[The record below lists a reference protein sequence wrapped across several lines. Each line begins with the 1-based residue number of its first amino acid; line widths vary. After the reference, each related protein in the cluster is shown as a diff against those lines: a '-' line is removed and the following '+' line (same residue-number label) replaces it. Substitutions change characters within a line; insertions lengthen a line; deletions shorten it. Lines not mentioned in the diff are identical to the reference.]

1 MLIHVDSSYL
11 VALVDGFW
19 TNAMLVL
26 VKSWIFCGASGWPD
40 RLLSQTRMRPVW
52 RKSLFRVGAPLGWFS
67 AEQPMYGS
75 RLPFGIQR
83 DEGGS
88 KDFSDLAAQT
98 ELGTVRTDLHNQSR
112 VKGLA

>member
-1 MLIHVDSSYL
+1 
-11 VALVDGFW
+11 
-19 TNAMLVL
+19 
-26 VKSWIFCGASGWPD
+26 
-40 RLLSQTRMRPVW
+40 
-52 RKSLFRVGAPLGWFS
+52 
-67 AEQPMYGS
+67 MYGS

-88 KDFSDLAAQT
+88 KDVSDLAAQT

>member
-1 MLIHVDSSYL
+1 MLIHVDSLYL
-11 VALVDGFW
+11 VVFVEGLSDERHAGVGK
-19 TNAMLVL
+19 VL
-26 VKSWIFCGASGWPD
+26 DFLWCGAGAGSAFVADKAVAGFGEG
-40 RLLSQTRMRPVW
+40 
-52 RKSLFRVGAPLGWFS
+52 LFRGGAPLGWFS